1 MLVTVCASTS
11 GWRNGIRAA
20 VPSPIRVVT
29 APSTVSVVSA
39 S

>member
-11 GWRNGIRAA
+11 GCRNGMSAA

-29 APSTVSVVSA
+29 VPTTVKVVSA